1 MDEGTAGAPSSSSS
15 SSGSPSAASVAPL
28 LHPEGW
34 ALLEALPPYAG
45 PDAAMALGERLRAEG
60 AEPHVVAAAMT
71 QSRLRAKGE
80 AKFGPFAA
88 GMLFTAEGLEQATR
102 LQVAAH
108 HARRFRDAGCTRV
121 ADLGCGIGGD
131 AMALASLGLGVLAVD
146 RDEAT
151 AAVATVNLRHWPEA
165 QVHRADVLD
174 VVAELGRD
182 AGVDGAWLDP
192 ARRTAAGK
200 RVLDP
205 HRASPPWS
213 AVLDVA
219 RRVPATGVKLAPGV
233 PRDVADGSGLRAE
246 VQWVSVDGDV
256 VEAVCWFGPLARPGR
271 AASALV
277 LRSAERG
284 GTTTLVDDDDLPVPP
299 SVASPE
305 GVGAYLYDPDGAVV
319 RSGLVG
325 QVAALVDGAL
335 LDPTIA
341 YVTSDRLVSTPLARA
356 LAVEEVWPFGLK
368 ALRTRLR
375 DRGVGAV
382 EVLKRGSAVDVE
394 QLRRSLRLEGPRQAT
409 LVLTRVAGRQHVLL
423 CRPVTAPPAATGAGP
438 GATVS

>member
-1 MDEGTAGAPSSSSS
+1 MPLGPADESSSSS
-15 SSGSPSAASVAPL
+15 PAAASVAPL
-28 LHPEGW
+28 LRPEGW

-45 PDAAMALGERLRAEG
+45 PDTAMALGERLRAEG
-60 AEPHVVAAAMT
+60 AEAQLVAAAMT
-71 QSRLRAKGE
+71 QSRLRAKGA
-80 AKFGPFAA
+80 AKFGPFAD

-108 HARRFRDAGCTRV
+108 HAQRFRDAGCSRV

-151 AAVATVNLRHWPEA
+151 AAVATVNLRHWPDA
-165 QVHRADVLD
+165 QVQRADVLD
-174 VVAELGRD
+174 VISQLPELGG
-182 AGVDGAWLDP
+182 AGGPGRVDRVDGAWLDP
-192 ARRTAAGK
+192 ARRTASGR

-205 HRASPPWS
+205 HHASPPWS

-233 PRDVADGSGLRAE
+233 PRDIAAGSGLPAE

-256 VEAVCWFGPLARPGR
+256 VEAACWFGPLARPGR

-284 GTTTLVDDDDLPVPP
+284 GTATLVDDDDLPVPP
-299 SVASPE
+299 AVASPE
-305 GVGAYLYDPDGAVV
+305 GVGTYLYDPDGAVV

-325 QVAALVDGAL
+325 QVAALVGGSL

-341 YVTSDRLVSTPLARA
+341 YVTSERLVATPLARA
-356 LAVEEVWPFGLK
+356 FAVEEVWPFGLK

-423 CRPVTAPPAATGAGP
+423 CRPAAATRA
-438 GATVS
+438 

>member
-1 MDEGTAGAPSSSSS
+1 MPLGPADESSSSS
-15 SSGSPSAASVAPL
+15 PAAASVAPL
-28 LHPEGW
+28 LRPEGW

-45 PDAAMALGERLRAEG
+45 PDTAMALGERLRAEG
-60 AEPHVVAAAMT
+60 AEPQLVAAAMT
-71 QSRLRAKGE
+71 QSRLRAKGA
-80 AKFGPFAA
+80 AKFGPFAD

-108 HARRFRDAGCTRV
+108 HAQRFRDAGCSRV

-151 AAVATVNLRHWPEA
+151 AAVATVNLRHWPDA
-165 QVHRADVLD
+165 RVQRADVLD
-174 VVAELGRD
+174 VISQLPELGG
-182 AGVDGAWLDP
+182 AGGPGRVDRVDGAWLDP
-192 ARRTAAGK
+192 ARRTASGR

-205 HRASPPWS
+205 HHASPPWS

-233 PRDVADGSGLRAE
+233 PRDIAAGSGLPAE

-256 VEAVCWFGPLARPGR
+256 VEAACWFGPLARPGR

-284 GTTTLVDDDDLPVPP
+284 GTATLVDDDDLPVPP
-299 SVASPE
+299 AVASPE
-305 GVGAYLYDPDGAVV
+305 GVGTYLYDPDGAVV

-325 QVAALVDGAL
+325 QVAALVGGSL

-341 YVTSDRLVSTPLARA
+341 YVTSDRLVATPLARA

-423 CRPVTAPPAATGAGP
+423 CRPAAATRA
-438 GATVS
+438 

>member
-1 MDEGTAGAPSSSSS
+1 MGPADESSSSS
-15 SSGSPSAASVAPL
+15 PAAASVAPL
-28 LHPEGW
+28 LRPEGW

-45 PDAAMALGERLRAEG
+45 PDTAMALGERLRAEG
-60 AEPHVVAAAMT
+60 AEAQLVAAAMT
-71 QSRLRAKGE
+71 QSRLRAKGA
-80 AKFGPFAA
+80 AKFGPFAD

-108 HARRFRDAGCTRV
+108 HAQRFRDAGCSRV

-151 AAVATVNLRHWPEA
+151 AAVATVNLRHWPDA
-165 QVHRADVLD
+165 QVQRADVLD
-174 VVAELGRD
+174 VISQLPELGG
-182 AGVDGAWLDP
+182 AGGPGRVDRVDGAWLDP
-192 ARRTAAGK
+192 ARRTASGR

-205 HRASPPWS
+205 HHASPPWS

-233 PRDVADGSGLRAE
+233 PRDIAAGSGLPAE

-256 VEAVCWFGPLARPGR
+256 VEAACWFGPLARPGR

-284 GTTTLVDDDDLPVPP
+284 GTATLVDDDDLPVPP
-299 SVASPE
+299 AVASPE
-305 GVGAYLYDPDGAVV
+305 GVGTYLYDPDGAVV

-325 QVAALVDGAL
+325 QVAALVGGSL

-341 YVTSDRLVSTPLARA
+341 YVTSERLVATPLARA
-356 LAVEEVWPFGLK
+356 FAVEEVWPFGLK

-423 CRPVTAPPAATGAGP
+423 CRPAAATRA
-438 GATVS
+438 

>member
-1 MDEGTAGAPSSSSS
+1 MPLGPADESSSSS
-15 SSGSPSAASVAPL
+15 PAAASVAPL
-28 LHPEGW
+28 LRPEGW

-45 PDAAMALGERLRAEG
+45 PDTAMALGERLRAEG
-60 AEPHVVAAAMT
+60 AEAQLVAAAMT
-71 QSRLRAKGE
+71 QSRLRAKGA
-80 AKFGPFAA
+80 AKFGPFAD

-108 HARRFRDAGCTRV
+108 HAQRFRDAGCSRV

-151 AAVATVNLRHWPEA
+151 AAVATVNLRHWPDA
-165 QVHRADVLD
+165 QVQRADVLD
-174 VVAELGRD
+174 VISQLPELGG
-182 AGVDGAWLDP
+182 AGGPGRVDRVDGAWLDP
-192 ARRTAAGK
+192 ARRTASGR

-205 HRASPPWS
+205 HHASPPWS

-233 PRDVADGSGLRAE
+233 PRDIAAGSGLPAE

-256 VEAVCWFGPLARPGR
+256 VEAACWFGPLARPGR

-284 GTTTLVDDDDLPVPP
+284 GTATLVVDDDLPVPP
-299 SVASPE
+299 AVASPE
-305 GVGAYLYDPDGAVV
+305 GVGTYLYDPDGAVV

-325 QVAALVDGAL
+325 QVAALVGGSL

-341 YVTSDRLVSTPLARA
+341 YVTSERLVATPLARA
-356 LAVEEVWPFGLK
+356 FAVEEVWPFGLK

-423 CRPVTAPPAATGAGP
+423 CRPAAATRA
-438 GATVS
+438 

>member
-1 MDEGTAGAPSSSSS
+1 MPQGPADASSSPSSSSS
-15 SSGSPSAASVAPL
+15 SSSSAAASVAPL
-28 LHPEGW
+28 LRPEGW
-34 ALLEALPPYAG
+34 ALLEALPPYTG

-60 AEPHVVAAAMT
+60 APAQVVAAALT
-71 QSRLRAKGE
+71 QSRLRARAE

-151 AAVATVNLRHWPEA
+151 AAVATVNLRHWQDA
-165 QVHRADVLD
+165 RVLNADVLD
-174 VVAELGRD
+174 VLGRLGED
-182 AGVDGAWLDP
+182 RDDGDDVGRIDGAWLDP
-192 ARRTAAGK
+192 ARRTASGR

-205 HRASPPWS
+205 HHASPPWS

-233 PRDVADGSGLRAE
+233 ARDIAAGSGLSAE

-256 VEAVCWFGPLARPGR
+256 VEATCWFGPLARPGT

-277 LRSAERG
+277 LRSPERG
-284 GTTTLVDDDDLPVPP
+284 GSITLVDDEGLQTPP
-299 SVASPE
+299 AVGSPAE
-305 GVGAYLYDPDGAVV
+305 LGTYLYDPDGAVV

-325 QVAALVDGAL
+325 QVAALVDGSL

-341 YVTSDRLVSTPLARA
+341 YVTSERLVATPLARA
-356 LAVEEVWPFGLK
+356 FAVEEVWPFGLK

-394 QLRRSLRLEGPRQAT
+394 QLRRSLRLEGTRQAT
-409 LVLTRVAGRQHVLL
+409 LVLTRIAGRQHVLL
-423 CRPVTAPPAATGAGP
+423 CRPASPVA
-438 GATVS
+438 

>member
-1 MDEGTAGAPSSSSS
+1 MHEGPAGEPAP
-15 SSGSPSAASVAPL
+15 SPSAASVAPL
-28 LHPEGW
+28 LRPEGW
-34 ALLEALPPYAG
+34 ALLEALPPYGG

-60 AEPHVVAAAMT
+60 ADPAVVAAALT
-71 QSRLRAKGE
+71 QSRLRARAE

-88 GMLFTAEGLEQATR
+88 GMLLTAEGLEQATR

-108 HARRFRDAGCTRV
+108 HAQRFRDAGCTRV

-131 AMALASLGLGVLAVD
+131 AMALASLGLGVLAVE

-192 ARRTAAGK
+192 ARRTAAGR

-213 AVLDVA
+213 TVLDVA
-219 RRVPATGVKLAPGV
+219 RRVPATGAKLAPGV
-233 PRDVADGSGLRAE
+233 PRDLAAGSGLPAE

-277 LRSAERG
+277 LRSPGRG
-284 GTTTLVDDDDLPVPP
+284 GAATLLDDADLPVPP
-299 SVASPE
+299 ALASPD

-325 QVAALVDGAL
+325 QVAALVGGSL

-394 QLRRSLRLEGPRQAT
+394 QLRRSLRLAGPHRAT

-423 CRPVTAPPAATGAGP
+423 CRPAAPAPALTAG
-438 GATVS
+438 

>member
-1 MDEGTAGAPSSSSS
+1 MPLGPADESSSSS
-15 SSGSPSAASVAPL
+15 PAAASVAPL
-28 LHPEGW
+28 LRPEGW

-45 PDAAMALGERLRAEG
+45 PDTAMALGERLRAEG
-60 AEPHVVAAAMT
+60 AEPQLVAAAMT
-71 QSRLRAKGE
+71 QSRLRAKGA
-80 AKFGPFAA
+80 AKFGPFAD

-108 HARRFRDAGCTRV
+108 HAQRFRDAGCSRV

-131 AMALASLGLGVLAVD
+131 AMALASLGVGVLAVD

-151 AAVATVNLRHWPEA
+151 AAVATVNLRHWPDA
-165 QVHRADVLD
+165 QVRRADVLD
-174 VVAELGRD
+174 VISQLPELGG
-182 AGVDGAWLDP
+182 AGGPGRVDRVDGAWLDP
-192 ARRTAAGK
+192 ARRTASGR

-205 HRASPPWS
+205 HHASPPWS

-233 PRDVADGSGLRAE
+233 PRDIAAGSGLPAE

-256 VEAVCWFGPLARPGR
+256 VEAACWFGPLARPGR
-271 AASALV
+271 VASALV

-284 GTTTLVDDDDLPVPP
+284 GTATLVDDDDLPVPP
-299 SVASPE
+299 AVASPE
-305 GVGAYLYDPDGAVV
+305 GVGTYLYDPDGAVV

-325 QVAALVDGAL
+325 QVAALVGGSL

-341 YVTSDRLVSTPLARA
+341 YVTSDRLVATPLARA

-423 CRPVTAPPAATGAGP
+423 CRPAAATRA
-438 GATVS
+438 